1 MHCPPPPPPTSAEE
15 RHYDAQANQHVSRES
30 ALATRNAGVL
40 IKYKKHANAV
50 KRRQVDQYAGGAN
63 LLVDLGCGRG
73 GDINKW
79 CSSNIG
85 NVVAMDLSS
94 LQLSEARRRADQDPS
109 CRKGST
115 AITWLHAS
123 MLQPDLLEFLRP
135 KLSELADAVTV
146 QFAIQFAFGSEE
158 TASRVLGVASSLLR
172 DGGTLFGV
180 APDASAILELLD
192 SKGVSTPHAVSDATD
207 AGGSHTREVHL
218 KPPAHPYSLLLQLPE
233 GGRRTDFGTPLLFS
247 LEDTV
252 TAGSV
257 DDECTEF
264 LLFRDTLVR
273 LAARH
278 GLRPIEMESLAD
290 AAVWRGGKGGGGKGG
305 GGKGSG
311 GGNGLGPDER
321 LVAGLYFTFAFVK
334 DGGNSA
340 PPTHARAERPSPPR
354 EGGRY
359 AAGRASDGQRDDQ
372 RRYDEREHEP
382 RRGSQVR
389 EAHHHGDGHAH
400 GRGWDDGG
408 GRSGS
413 GQGWWRH
420 EDVDEDIGLGGRR
433 PQEAGDGGE
442 RWQHG
447 ARGGSVPWR
456 ERGRGREYD
465 RRSPDRRRSPSPD
478 RWRGRGRSPDR
489 DGHGRSRHRWSRSGS
504 RSRERASAYRR

>member
-172 DGGTLFGV
+172 DGGTLFGR
-180 APDASAILELLD
+180 L
-192 SKGVSTPHAVSDATD
+192 SK
-207 AGGSHTREVHL
+207 
-218 KPPAHPYSLLLQLPE
+218 
-233 GGRRTDFGTPLLFS
+233 
-247 LEDTV
+247 
-252 TAGSV
+252 
-257 DDECTEF
+257 
-264 LLFRDTLVR
+264 
-273 LAARH
+273 
-278 GLRPIEMESLAD
+278 
-290 AAVWRGGKGGGGKGG
+290 
-305 GGKGSG
+305 
-311 GGNGLGPDER
+311 LG
-321 LVAGLYFTFAFVK
+321 
-334 DGGNSA
+334 SA
-340 PPTHARAERPSPPR
+340 PAC
-354 EGGRY
+354 
-359 AAGRASDGQRDDQ
+359 
-372 RRYDEREHEP
+372 
-382 RRGSQVR
+382 
-389 EAHHHGDGHAH
+389 
-400 GRGWDDGG
+400 
-408 GRSGS
+408 
-413 GQGWWRH
+413 
-420 EDVDEDIGLGGRR
+420 
-433 PQEAGDGGE
+433 
-442 RWQHG
+442 
-447 ARGGSVPWR
+447 
-456 ERGRGREYD
+456 
-465 RRSPDRRRSPSPD
+465 RRRSHHRVVHETVVVVDGGSTGAVD
-478 RWRGRGRSPDR
+478 DITAAVDARRLKQDHRALGREDL
-489 DGHGRSRHRWSRSGS
+489 DDARSR
-504 RSRERASAYRR
+504 